1 MFEFELPWIFLLLPL
16 PWLIHRFLSP
26 LETGDEAA
34 LRVPFADELGIGQSD
49 ERKPLK
55 LLLLLLITGWILLL
69 SAAARPVWM
78 GDAVDVPVSGRDLL
92 LAVDLSG
99 SMQVEDFRLGGN
111 TVNRLMATKAVVGEF
126 IKRRDG
132 DRLGLILFGSQAYL
146 QTPLTFDRQ
155 TVHQLLQESAIGLAG
170 KETAIGDA
178 IGLAIKK
185 LKDHPDGQKVL
196 ILITDGANTAG
207 EVQPIKAAELAAG
220 QGVKI
225 YTVGIGA
232 DEMIVQSLFGA
243 QRVNPSA
250 DLDEK
255 TLTAIAE
262 TTGGRYFRARD
273 SAQLEQIY
281 AMLDE
286 LEPVERDSRQFRP
299 QQSLFFWPLAAAML
313 IACMMTLLRLRGH
326 LA

>member
-1 MFEFELPWIFLLLPL
+1 MFEFELLWLFLLLPL
-16 PWLIHRFLSP
+16 PWLIYHFLSP
-26 LETGDEAA
+26 IENGAEAA
-34 LRVPFADELGIGQSD
+34 LRIPFADELGIEEPHQQ
-49 ERKPLK
+49 KPIK
-55 LLLLLLITGWILLL
+55 LTLFLLTAGWILLL
-69 SAAARPVWM
+69 SAAARPVWI
-78 GDAVDVPVSGRDLL
+78 GDPIEIPVSGRDLL

-99 SMQVEDFRLGGN
+99 SMQVEDFRLGGQ
-111 TVNRLMATKAVVGEF
+111 TVNRLIATKAVVGEF

-155 TVHQLLQESAIGLAG
+155 TVNQLLQESAIGLAG

-178 IGLAIKK
+178 IGLSIKK
-185 LKDHPDGQKVL
+185 LKDHPDDQKVV

-207 EVQPIKAAELAAG
+207 EVKPIKAAELAAE

-232 DEMIVQSLFGA
+232 DEMIVQSFFGSR
-243 QRVNPSA
+243 RVNPSA

-262 TTGGRYFRARD
+262 KTGGRYFRARD
-273 SAQLEQIY
+273 SAQLEKIY

-286 LEPVERDSRQFRP
+286 LEPVERDTRQFRP
-299 QQSLFFWPLAAAML
+299 QQSLFYWPLGAALL
-313 IACMMTLLRLRGH
+313 IACIITLLRLRGRV
-326 LA
+326 